1 MKEKG
6 RIKIKILVT
15 GGAGFIGS
23 NFIHYQLE
31 NYDDQ
36 IINVDK
42 LSYAGNL
49 DNLRDIESHSNY
61 SFYNLDICNK
71 EKIDK
76 IMHQNIDYIVNFAA
90 ESHVD
95 RSIVDPSIFI
105 KTNIQGCQNLLDL
118 ALKFGIKKFL
128 QISTDE
134 VYGSLGAEGK
144 FKEKD
149 SLNPSNP
156 YAASKA
162 AADLLVNSYFKT
174 YDLPINITRCSN
186 NFGPYQYPE
195 KLIPLF
201 IIKALNN
208 EKLPLYGDGSNIRDW
223 IYVKD
228 HCKAVDLV
236 MRRGREG
243 EIYNIG
249 SNNEKTNL
257 EITHKIL
264 SLLSKTELLIKYVKD
279 RKGHDHR
286 YAIDSSKIK
295 EKLGWESESNFDKAM
310 RETLNWY
317 LDHKKWWQKIINRQ
331 V

>member
-1 MKEKG
+1 M
-6 RIKIKILVT
+6 KILVT
-15 GGAGFIGS
+15 GGAGFVGS

-49 DNLRDIESHSNY
+49 DNLKDIADNHNY
-61 SFYNLDICNK
+61 EFRQLNICNK
-71 EKIDK
+71 AIIGQ
-76 IMHQNIDYIVNFAA
+76 IMHQGIDYIVNFAA

-95 RSIVDPSIFI
+95 RSIEEPSVFV
-105 KTNIQGCQNLLDL
+105 KNNIEGTQNLLDL
-118 ALKFGIKKFL
+118 ALKFEVKKFI

-134 VYGSLGAEGK
+134 VYGSLGKNGK
-144 FKEKD
+144 FSEET
-149 SLNPSNP
+149 SLNPSSP

-162 AADLLVNSYFKT
+162 SADLLVKSYFKT

-201 IIKALNN
+201 IINALHNK
-208 EKLPLYGDGSNIRDW
+208 KLPVYGDGCNIRDW

-228 HCKAVDLV
+228 HCKAVDLI
-236 MRRGREG
+236 MRKGEEG

-249 SNNEKTNL
+249 ADNEKTNL
-257 EITHKIL
+257 EITEQIL
-264 SLLSKTELLIKYVKD
+264 SLLSKPELLIKHVKD
-279 RKGHDHR
+279 RKGHDYR
-286 YAIDSSKIK
+286 YAVDSSKIK
-295 EKLGWESESNFDKAM
+295 KRLGWEAEYDFENAM
-310 RETLNWY
+310 RKTLNWY
-317 LDHKKWWQKIINRQ
+317 LDHKKWWQKIIND
-331 V
+331 

>member
-1 MKEKG
+1 M
-6 RIKIKILVT
+6 KILVT

-49 DNLRDIESHSNY
+49 ENLKDVEADPNY
-61 SFYNLDICNK
+61 EFLQLDICNK
-71 EKIDK
+71 EKIDQ
-76 IMHQNIDYIVNFAA
+76 IMHRGIDYIVNFAA

-95 RSIVDPSIFI
+95 RSIEDPSIFV
-105 KTNIQGCQNLLDL
+105 KTNIEGTQNLLDL
-118 ALKFGIKKFL
+118 SLKFGVKKFL

-134 VYGSLGAEGK
+134 VYGSLGKNGK
-144 FKEKD
+144 FSEESD
-149 SLNPSNP
+149 LNPSNP

-162 AADLLVNSYFKT
+162 SADLLVKSYFKT
-174 YDLPINITRCSN
+174 YNLPINITRCSN

-201 IIKALNN
+201 IINALHN
-208 EKLPLYGDGSNIRDW
+208 EKLPVYGDGSNIRDW

-236 MRRGREG
+236 MRNGEVG
-243 EIYNIG
+243 EIYNVG
-249 SNNEKTNL
+249 ADNEKTNL
-257 EITHKIL
+257 EITGQIL
-264 SLLSKTELLIKYVKD
+264 SLLSKTELLIKHVKD
-279 RKGHDHR
+279 RKGHDYR
-286 YAIDSSKIK
+286 YAVESSKIK
-295 EKLGWESESNFDKAM
+295 KQLGWKSEFDFENAM
-310 RETLNWY
+310 IKTLNWY
-317 LDHKKWWQKIINRQ
+317 LDHKKWWQKIINDED
-331 V
+331 

>member
-1 MKEKG
+1 M
-6 RIKIKILVT
+6 KILVT

-23 NFIHYQLE
+23 NFIRYQLE

-49 DNLRDIESHSNY
+49 DNLKAVENSPNY
-61 SFYNLDICNK
+61 EFKKLDICNK
-71 EKIDK
+71 EKIDQ
-76 IMHQNIDYIVNFAA
+76 IMHQGIDYIVNFAA

-95 RSIVDPSIFI
+95 RSIEDPSVFV
-105 KTNIQGCQNLLDL
+105 KTNIEGTQNLLDL
-118 ALKFGIKKFL
+118 ALKFGVKRFV

-134 VYGSLGAEGK
+134 VYGSLGPEGK
-144 FKEKD
+144 FKED
-149 SLNPSNP
+149 SPLNPSSP

-162 AADLLVNSYFKT
+162 AAVLLVKSYAKT
-174 YDLPINITRCSN
+174 YELPVNITRSSN

-201 IIKALNN
+201 IINALQN

-228 HCKAVDLV
+228 HCRAIDLV
-236 MRRGREG
+236 MRRGDSG

-249 SNNEKTNL
+249 ANNEKSNL
-257 EITHKIL
+257 EITQKIL
-264 SLLSKTELLIKYVKD
+264 SLLSKSELLIKHVED
-279 RKGHDHR
+279 RKGHDYR
-286 YAIDSSKIK
+286 YAVDTSKIK
-295 EKLGWESESNFDKAM
+295 NELGWKVEYDFEQAVEK
-310 RETLNWY
+310 TLNWY
-317 LDHKKWWQKIINRQ
+317 LDHKQWWKNLI
-331 V
+331 

>member
-1 MKEKG
+1 M
-6 RIKIKILVT
+6 KILVT

-49 DNLRDIESHSNY
+49 ENLKDLESNSNY
-61 SFYNLDICNK
+61 EFKQLDICDQ
-71 EKIDK
+71 EKIDQ
-76 IMHQNIDYIVNFAA
+76 IMHQGIDYLVNFAA

-95 RSIVDPSIFI
+95 RSIDAPSVFV
-105 KTNIQGCQNLLDL
+105 KTNIEGTQNLLDL
-118 ALKFGIKKFL
+118 ALKFGVKNFV

-134 VYGSLGAEGK
+134 VYGSLGEKGK
-144 FKEKD
+144 FRED
-149 SLNPSNP
+149 SPLNPSSP
-156 YAASKA
+156 YSASKA
-162 AADLLVNSYFKT
+162 AADLLVSSYAKT
-174 YDLPINITRCSN
+174 YDLPVNISRCSN

-201 IIKALNN
+201 IIKALHD

-228 HCKAVDLV
+228 HCRAVDLV
-236 MRRGREG
+236 MRRGKKG

-249 SNNEKTNL
+249 ASNEKSNL
-257 EITHKIL
+257 EITKKIL
-264 SLLSKTELLIKYVKD
+264 ALLSKSELLIKHVED
-279 RKGHDHR
+279 RRGHDYR
-286 YAIDSSKIK
+286 YAVDSSKIK
-295 EKLGWESESNFDKAM
+295 DELGWEAEFDFEKAM
-310 RETLNWY
+310 ETTLNWY
-317 LDHKKWWQKIINRQ
+317 LDHKKWWQKLIDIN
-331 V
+331 

>member
-1 MKEKG
+1 M
-6 RIKIKILVT
+6 KILVT

-23 NFIHYQLE
+23 NFIRYQLE

-49 DNLRDIESHSNY
+49 DNLKAVENSPNY
-61 SFYNLDICNK
+61 EFKKIDICNK
-71 EKIDK
+71 EKIDQ
-76 IMHQNIDYIVNFAA
+76 IMHQGIDYIVNFAA

-95 RSIVDPSIFI
+95 RSIKDPSVFV
-105 KTNIQGCQNLLDL
+105 KTNIEGTQNLLDL
-118 ALKFGIKKFL
+118 ALKFGVKKFV

-134 VYGSLGAEGK
+134 VYGSLGPEGK
-144 FKEKD
+144 FKED
-149 SLNPSNP
+149 SPLNPSSP

-162 AADLLVNSYFKT
+162 AADLLVKSYAKT
-174 YDLPINITRCSN
+174 YELPVNITRSSN

-201 IIKALNN
+201 IINALQN

-228 HCKAVDLV
+228 NCRAIDLV
-236 MRRGREG
+236 MRRGDSG

-249 SNNEKTNL
+249 ANNEKSNL
-257 EITHKIL
+257 EITQKIL
-264 SLLSKTELLIKYVKD
+264 SLLSKSALLIKHVED
-279 RKGHDHR
+279 RKGHDFR
-286 YAIDSSKIK
+286 YAVDTSKIK
-295 EKLGWESESNFDKAM
+295 NELGWKVEYDFEQAIEK
-310 RETLNWY
+310 TLNWY
-317 LDHKKWWQKIINRQ
+317 LDHKQWWKKLI
-331 V
+331 

>member
-1 MKEKG
+1 MM
-6 RIKIKILVT
+6 KILVT

-49 DNLRDIESHSNY
+49 ENLKDVEADPNY
-61 SFYNLDICNK
+61 EFLQLDICNK
-71 EKIDK
+71 EKIDQ
-76 IMHQNIDYIVNFAA
+76 IMHRGIDYIVNFAA

-95 RSIVDPSIFI
+95 RSIEDPSIFV
-105 KTNIQGCQNLLDL
+105 KTNIEGTQNLLDL
-118 ALKFGIKKFL
+118 SLKFGVKKFL

-134 VYGSLGAEGK
+134 VYGSLGKNGK
-144 FKEKD
+144 FSEES

-162 AADLLVNSYFKT
+162 SADLLVKSYFKT
-174 YDLPINITRCSN
+174 YNLPINITRCSN

-201 IIKALNN
+201 IINALHN
-208 EKLPLYGDGSNIRDW
+208 EKLPVYGDGSNIRDW

-236 MRRGREG
+236 MRNGEVG
-243 EIYNIG
+243 EIYNVG
-249 SNNEKTNL
+249 ADNEKTNL
-257 EITHKIL
+257 EITGQIL
-264 SLLSKTELLIKYVKD
+264 SLLSKTELLIKHVKD
-279 RKGHDHR
+279 RKGHDYR
-286 YAIDSSKIK
+286 YAVESSKIK
-295 EKLGWESESNFDKAM
+295 KQLGWKSEFDFENAM
-310 RETLNWY
+310 IKTLNWY
-317 LDHKKWWQKIINRQ
+317 LDHKKWWQKIINDED
-331 V
+331 

>member
-1 MKEKG
+1 M
-6 RIKIKILVT
+6 KILVT

-36 IINVDK
+36 IINLDK
-42 LSYAGNL
+42 LSYAGNP
-49 DNLRDIESHSNY
+49 DNLKGLEKNSNY
-61 SFYNLDICNK
+61 QFEKIDICQQDK
-71 EKIDK
+71 VDK
-76 IMHQNIDYIVNFAA
+76 IMHQGIDYIVNFAA

-95 RSIVDPSIFI
+95 RSIEDPADFVE
-105 KTNIQGCQNLLDL
+105 TNIEGTHNLLEL
-118 ALKFGIKKFL
+118 ALKFGVKKFV

-144 FKEKD
+144 FDEK
-149 SLNPSNP
+149 SPLNPSSP

-162 AADLLVNSYFKT
+162 AADLLVQSYAKT
-174 YDLPINITRCSN
+174 YDLNVNITRSSN

-201 IIKALNN
+201 IIKALQE

-228 HCKAVDLV
+228 HCRALDLV
-236 MRRGREG
+236 MRKAKKG

-249 SNNEKTNL
+249 ANNQKSNL
-257 EITHKIL
+257 EMTKKIL
-264 SLLSKTELLIKYVKD
+264 AALSKSELLIKYVED
-279 RKGHDHR
+279 RQGHDYR
-286 YAIDSSKIK
+286 YAVENSKIK
-295 EKLGWESESNFDKAM
+295 TDLDWKAEFDFEEAL
-310 RETLNWY
+310 RLTINWY
-317 LDHKKWWQKIINRQ
+317 LDHKKWWKKLL
-331 V
+331 

>member
-1 MKEKG
+1 M
-6 RIKIKILVT
+6 KILVT

-36 IINVDK
+36 IINIDK

-49 DNLRDIESHSNY
+49 DNLTDVESNPNY
-61 SFYNLDICNK
+61 EFRELDICNR
-71 EKIDK
+71 EKIDQ
-76 IMHQNIDYIVNFAA
+76 IMHRGIDYIVNFAA

-95 RSIVDPSIFI
+95 KSIEDPSVFV
-105 KTNIQGCQNLLDL
+105 KTNIAGTQNLLDL
-118 ALKFGIKKFL
+118 ALKFGVKKFI

-134 VYGSLGAEGK
+134 VYGSLGKNNK
-144 FKEKD
+144 FSEES

-162 AADLLVNSYFKT
+162 SADLLVKSYFKT
-174 YDLPINITRCSN
+174 YNLPINITRCSN

-201 IIKALNN
+201 IINALQD

-236 MRRGREG
+236 MRKGESG

-249 SNNEKTNL
+249 ADNEKTNI
-257 EITHKIL
+257 EITRQIL

-279 RKGHDHR
+279 RKGHDYR
-286 YAIDSSKIK
+286 YAVDSSKIK
-295 EKLGWESESNFDKAM
+295 EKLGWKTEFDFENAM
-310 RETLNWY
+310 RKTLNWY
-317 LDHKKWWQKIINRQ
+317 LDHKKWWQKVINEQ
-331 V
+331 E

>member
-1 MKEKG
+1 M
-6 RIKIKILVT
+6 KILVT

-49 DNLRDIESHSNY
+49 DNLKDIEANPNY
-61 SFYNLDICNK
+61 EFQQLDICNK
-71 EKIDK
+71 EKIDQ
-76 IMHQNIDYIVNFAA
+76 IMHQGIDYIVNFAA

-95 RSIVDPSIFI
+95 RSIEDPSVFV
-105 KTNIQGCQNLLDL
+105 KTNIEGTQNLLDL
-118 ALKFGIKKFL
+118 ALKFGVKKFI

-134 VYGSLGAEGK
+134 VYGSLGKNGK
-144 FKEKD
+144 FSEK
-149 SLNPSNP
+149 SCLNPSNP

-162 AADLLVNSYFKT
+162 SADLLVKSYFKT

-201 IIKALNN
+201 IINALHN
-208 EKLPLYGDGSNIRDW
+208 EKLPVYGDGCNIRDW

-236 MRRGREG
+236 MRKGEDG

-249 SNNEKTNL
+249 ADNEKTNL
-257 EITHKIL
+257 EITGQIL
-264 SLLSKTELLIKYVKD
+264 SLLSKTELLIKHVKD
-279 RKGHDHR
+279 RKGHDYR
-286 YAIDSSKIK
+286 YAVDSSKIK
-295 EKLGWESESNFDKAM
+295 KRLGWEVEYDFENAM
-310 RETLNWY
+310 RKTLNWY
-317 LDHKKWWQKIINRQ
+317 LDHKKWWQKIINDEE
-331 V
+331 

>member
-1 MKEKG
+1 M
-6 RIKIKILVT
+6 KILVT

-49 DNLRDIESHSNY
+49 DNLKDVEDDPNY
-61 SFYNLDICNK
+61 EFRQLDICDRD
-71 EKIDK
+71 EIDQ
-76 IMHQNIDYIVNFAA
+76 IMHQEIDYIVNFAA

-95 RSIVDPSIFI
+95 RSIADPSIFV
-105 KTNIQGCQNLLDL
+105 KTNVEGTQNLLDL
-118 ALKFGIKKFL
+118 ALKFGVKKFV

-134 VYGSLGAEGK
+134 VYGSLGKEGE
-144 FKEKD
+144 FTE
-149 SLNPSNP
+149 SSPLNPSSP

-174 YDLPINITRCSN
+174 YNLPVNISRSSN

-201 IIKALNN
+201 IINALNDK
-208 EKLPLYGDGSNIRDW
+208 KLPLYGDGNNVRDW

-228 HCKAVDLV
+228 HCRAVDLV
-236 MRRGREG
+236 MRRAKAG
-243 EIYNIG
+243 EVYNIG
-249 SNNEKTNL
+249 ANNEKSNL
-257 EITHKIL
+257 EITKKIL
-264 SLLSKTELLIKYVKD
+264 SLLSKSELLIKHVED
-279 RKGHDHR
+279 RKGHDYR
-286 YAIDSSKIK
+286 YAVDSSKIK
-295 EKLGWESESNFDKAM
+295 DELGWEAEYDFERVM
-310 RETLNWY
+310 GITLNWY
-317 LDHKKWWQKIINRQ
+317 LDHKEWWQKLL
-331 V
+331 